1 MFFMGQAPGPKP
13 TPLSRGLN
21 IAIRVEM
28 ARLGIN
34 QSRLAELSG
43 VNVSMLSKR
52 LNGTGV
58 FTVVDLENLA
68 NALGVAPHILIERAE
83 QEAQHLKPTALDVL
97 DLAADHTTQ
106 PLDRDRWEA
115 ENEHD
120 DPA

>member
-13 TPLSRGLN
+13 TPLSQGLN

-34 QSRLAELSG
+34 QTRLSELSG

-52 LNGTGV
+52 LNGSGV
-58 FTVVDLENLA
+58 FTIVDVENLA
-68 NALGVAPHILIERAE
+68 NALGVPPHVLVERAE
-83 QEAQHLKPTALDVL
+83 QEAQHLKPTTPDVL

-115 ENEHD
+115 ANEHD